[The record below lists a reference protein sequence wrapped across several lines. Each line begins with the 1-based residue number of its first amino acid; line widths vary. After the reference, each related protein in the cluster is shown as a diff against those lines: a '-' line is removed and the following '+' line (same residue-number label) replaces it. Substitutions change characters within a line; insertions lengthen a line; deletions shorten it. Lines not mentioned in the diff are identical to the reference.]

1 MHKHS
6 YSHLFASCK
15 LQLISRFKLTGQ
27 AAKKSRV
34 ALHFHFMVTLGRG
47 SGGSREGGV
56 QGYGSRYRADSH
68 TLTHTHGV
76 EEVQLIERLAQLAVA
91 PLLGT
96 WSS

>member
-1 MHKHS
+1 MHQHS

-15 LQLISRFKLTGQ
+15 LQLISRFKLSGQ

-47 SGGSREGGV
+47 SGARGSGRGMV

-68 TLTHTHGV
+68 THT
-76 EEVQLIERLAQLAVA
+76 ELRKFN
-91 PLLGT
+91 
-96 WSS
+96 

>member
-1 MHKHS
+1 MHQHS

-15 LQLISRFKLTGQ
+15 LQLISRFKLSGQ

-47 SGGSREGGV
+47 RGRGRVMAAGIV
-56 QGYGSRYRADSH
+56 QIH
-68 TLTHTHGV
+68 THTHGV

-91 PLLGT
+91 LLLGT